1 MTSVGIVIVCWNGL
15 EHTLRSLESVVPQAL
30 VRGATVT
37 VVDNGSTDDT
47 AKTIRSLYP
56 SINLVVLEQ
65 NTGFTGGV
73 RAGIE
78 ATETTH
84 IVLLNNDAVPRE
96 SWLDALCSALESA
109 SEDVVAISGKIVDF
123 AGQRIDF
130 IGGAM
135 TFDGH
140 AFQND
145 FGRRVGTVEEPPDG
159 TELLFACGGNM
170 IVRRREFLAIGGFDD
185 AYFAYLEDVDFGWR
199 SWIAGYRILY
209 ASQAV
214 VKHRSS
220 ATSDTLG
227 SFERGVL
234 FERNALRTSMKNFED
249 SLFREVSGV
258 IFLTLLH
265 RLHRYVIDRNGDT
278 SALSTPAIGAASKG
292 AGKGLLSR
300 IKAVVRPKRAHA
312 AITDDLTRMQFRA
325 MSAIF
330 ESMEEIAAERS
341 RIQKMRKRSDAEI
354 FAKFPLLFVPTYHG
368 DEVLFSST
376 LFKSLKPAINSEQSS
391 LEELMRR

>member
-1 MTSVGIVIVCWNGL
+1 MTSVGIVIVAWNGL

-30 VRGATVT
+30 SRGATVT

-47 AKTIRSLYP
+47 VKTIRSLYP
-56 SINLVVLEQ
+56 SINLVVLDR

-78 ATETTH
+78 ATETTN
-84 IVLLNNDAVPRE
+84 IVLLNNDAIPRE
-96 SWLDALCSALESA
+96 SWLDSLCSALDSA
-109 SEDVVAISGKIVDF
+109 AEDVIAVSGKIVDF

-145 FGRRVGTVEEPPDG
+145 FGRRVGTVKEPADG

-170 IVRRREFLAIGGFDD
+170 IVRRREFVALGGFDD

-209 ASQAV
+209 ADQAV

-234 FERNALRTSMKNFED
+234 FERNALRTSLKNFED
-249 SLFREVSGV
+249 SLFREASGV

-265 RLHRYVIDRNGDT
+265 RLHRDVTDRNGDT
-278 SALSTPAIGAASKG
+278 SALTTPAIGVPT
-292 AGKGLLSR
+292 AGNRKGLLSR
-300 IKAVVRPKRAHA
+300 IKAFIWPKQAHA
-312 AITDDLTRMQFRA
+312 TITDDLTRMQFRA
-325 MSAIF
+325 MHAIF
-330 ESMEEIAAERS
+330 ESMEDIAVERS
-341 RIQKMRKRSDAEI
+341 RVQKMRKRSDAEI
-354 FAKFPLLFVPTYHG
+354 FRKFPLLFVPTYPG

-376 LFKSLKPAINSEQSS
+376 LFKSLKPAVSSEQSS